1 MEINDKINNL
11 IDRLRR
17 CGYSASDAT
26 CTAQDMIKNF
36 GYEGL
41 DDYVR
46 SLEDDVYVDSLQKF
60 PMVSSCGF

>member
-46 SLEDDVYVDSLQKF
+46 SLEDDVYVDRVQSK
-60 PMVSSCGF
+60 SCVNA